1 MADSPKTDAKA
12 LTDDAIVTSRAN
24 RRMFLKAVGAATALS
39 SVSLATAACGSSNPS
54 DTCRNVTDR
63 DPFDTTR
70 RVCDGD

>member
-1 MADSPKTDAKA
+1 MSDQTKPAK
-12 LTDDAIVTSRAN
+12 LTDDAIVTTASH
-24 RRMFLKAVGAATALS
+24 RRQFLKAIGAATALS
-39 SVSLATAACGSSNPS
+39 SISLATAACSGSRES

>member
-1 MADSPKTDAKA
+1 MSDQAKPA
-12 LTDDAIVTSRAN
+12 QLTDDSIVTTPSH
-24 RRMFLKAVGAATALS
+24 RRQFLKAIGAATALS
-39 SVSLATAACGSSNPS
+39 SIALATAACGESRAS

>member
-1 MADSPKTDAKA
+1 MSDQAKPEK
-12 LTDDAIVTSRAN
+12 LTDKSIVTTSSH
-24 RRMFLKAVGAATALS
+24 RRQFLKAIGAATALS
-39 SVSLATAACGSSNPS
+39 SISLASAACSGGNES